1 MLTGM
6 CMGRDKEH
14 STIIYES
21 PQPDTPLLRLGWNKQ
36 DPRYMATL
44 LMDCSKVVVLDI
56 RYCFLAQL
64 ILLICIPKTKWICIA
79 NQVSIVGLHQN
90 MLRSTLVHVRYMWF
104 HVRSNFQIELHKRVL
119 WTKRGNCSVTKV
131 YYNTSFTL
139 CALCLPVFPLLSSP
153 EQYIS
158 EYAVTYV
165 A

>member
-1 MLTGM
+1 MRNLLQAHAADVMLTGM

-64 ILLICIPKTKWICIA
+64 ILLICIPKQNGYALQIRFQLWVCIRIC
-79 NQVSIVGLHQN
+79 
-90 MLRSTLVHVRYMWF
+90 
-104 HVRSNFQIELHKRVL
+104 
-119 WTKRGNCSVTKV
+119 
-131 YYNTSFTL
+131 
-139 CALCLPVFPLLSSP
+139 
-153 EQYIS
+153 
-158 EYAVTYV
+158 YAPHWCM
-165 A
+165 